1 MYFAAAMV
9 RAGDADGF
17 VGGATTTTADT
28 LRAAIHCIGLRPGS
42 SVVSS
47 FFLMVLPQMAL
58 IFADCAVVPVP
69 SVTQLADI
77 ALDASRNA
85 RTFLEAEPR
94 VAFLS
99 FSTKGSAQHPS
110 LDRIREAV
118 ATVKAREPAL
128 VVDGELQADAALV
141 PEIAES
147 KAPKSPVL
155 GKANTLIFPDL
166 HSGNIAYKLT
176 ERLAG
181 ARAIGPVLQGLR
193 KPANDLS
200 RGCSVADIID
210 VTAITTCSSGR
221 RRAGRWPPFYP
232 GINLQQP
239 GTCLRL
245 RLRAVPL
252 VRIPCLPRAI
262 FLPDILSAL
271 WLAVLSARSV
281 PPSDSVLQNR
291 QTSVRCVAAPSGKWK
306 SIVRVPA
313 FISRPAA
320 PMNLRG
326 RAPILNWWLGQDPSE
341 RSSLAEYGPILNALG
356 KSRRRGTPCVAMARG
371 P

>member
-1 MYFAAAMV
+1 MQTDLLARLRERAARKPKRIVYPEATDPRILRAAHDVAASRMAKPVLVGSPGTIGAAAESAGVKISGIEVVEQTEDRKQHYAGLLLSEWKARGVTEVEALNRLQDPMYFAAAMV
-9 RAGDADGF
+9 HAGDADGF
-17 VGGATTTTADT
+17 VGGATATTADT

-118 ATVKAREPAL
+118 ATVKAREPGL

-147 KAPKSPVL
+147 KAPKSPVM

-166 HSGNIAYKLT
+166 HSGNIAYKLM

-181 ARAIGPVLQGLR
+181 ARAVGPVLQGLR
-193 KPANDLS
+193 KPGNDLS

-210 VTAITTCSSGR
+210 VTAIT
-221 RRAGRWPPFYP
+221 A
-232 GINLQQP
+232 LQ
-239 GTCLRL
+239 
-245 RLRAVPL
+245 
-252 VRIPCLPRAI
+252 
-262 FLPDILSAL
+262 
-271 WLAVLSARSV
+271 
-281 PPSDSVLQNR
+281 
-291 QTSVRCVAAPSGKWK
+291 
-306 SIVRVPA
+306 
-313 FISRPAA
+313 
-320 PMNLRG
+320 
-326 RAPILNWWLGQDPSE
+326 
-341 RSSLAEYGPILNALG
+341 
-356 KSRRRGTPCVAMARG
+356 
-371 P
+371 